1 MLILSPPK
9 PSEGKWCQEI
19 ATSYGMAVQEMNKKS
34 GLSPWGSTNHTLLPT
49 PWCRC
54 IALTHNTN
62 IHVVACIG
70 MPDSYILCGIS
81 LIHTFIPDLGMRLSS
96 AWCEEGETFCSLP
109 GERDTRVGMCKPT
122 SMIIAPYTCSNLW
135 SVLAPLIL
143 HDLGRQVIESAY
155 VWWSLRNQAQNCQLE
170 LCCKL
175 ADSCEIN
182 QGLTGS
188 KSKMKQ

>member
-122 SMIIAPYTCSNLW
+122 SMIIAPYHS
-135 SVLAPLIL
+135 L
-143 HDLGRQVIESAY
+143 HLLEHVVHVGSTHPPWPWKASDWI
-155 VWWSLRNQAQNCQLE
+155 SLRVVV
-170 LCCKL
+170 
-175 ADSCEIN
+175 S
-182 QGLTGS
+182 
-188 KSKMKQ
+188 